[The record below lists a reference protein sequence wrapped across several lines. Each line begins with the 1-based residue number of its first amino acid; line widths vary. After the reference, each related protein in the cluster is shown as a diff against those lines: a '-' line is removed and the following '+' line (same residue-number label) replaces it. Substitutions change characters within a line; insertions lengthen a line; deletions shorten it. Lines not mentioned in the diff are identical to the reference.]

1 MSNQENNTLVIDW
14 SPPHEEDSPRFNCN
28 TDRIEIKNSENN
40 VVSYKLLL
48 EYQNNVVENRK
59 IVKDLLE
66 NEKKDIIKFVNFP
79 KEMRYKIYKISGKFP
94 LKFKKELVDN
104 NSSSVN
110 VLVSKHDFNDRE
122 YEISVSDSD
131 ETRTF
136 TTDVSSDELEEEDPD
151 FEQLSNSDS
160 DSESDSD
167 ISYID
172 NMMAKYLKKLNNS
185 NEQIHKEIKRTNRI
199 LITTGIVFTVV
210 LGSMVFLDPV
220 RLIVESKI
228 NCK

>member
-1 MSNQENNTLVIDW
+1 MTNILIIDW
-14 SPPHEEDSPRFNCN
+14 NEHDCDFTRLIYKKDDNSDASLSVV
-28 TDRIEIKNSENN
+28 IKFE
-40 VVSYKLLL
+40 
-48 EYQNNVVENRK
+48 NNVVENRK
-59 IVKDLLE
+59 IIKELLE
-66 NEKKDIIKFVNFP
+66 NEKKDVIKFINFP
-79 KEMRYKIYKISGKFP
+79 KEMRCKIYKISGKNP

-104 NSSSVN
+104 NTSSIN
-110 VLVSKHDFNDRE
+110 VLVSKYDYDHDDRE

-136 TTDVSSDELEEEDPD
+136 TTDISSDHLEEE
-151 FEQLSNSDS
+151 ENNS
-160 DSESDSD
+160 DSESNDD
-167 ISYID
+167 TTYIED
-172 NMMAKYLKKLNNS
+172 MMLEKYLKKVFNS

-210 LGSMVFLDPV
+210 IGIMVILDPV